1 MNFTQQFFAVLALK
15 RSRMSMCKYITINNC
30 FTQRNSAVF
39 VSALDARG
47 GGVFQRGVCPR
58 EASVRGGAPVIL

>member
-47 GGVFQRGVCPR
+47 GAFFK
-58 EASVRGGAPVIL
+58 GAFVLGRHLSGEGHL